1 MAIKLPGTVSQKPT
15 TMQHLTRINK
25 LTHQINIP
33 IALMVL

>member
-1 MAIKLPGTVSQKPT
+1 MANTVSQKPT
-15 TMQHLTRINK
+15 TVQHLTRINK